1 MKKQLKEF
9 RDTLANRTLDLLWR
23 QWDAIGVAGT
33 TPPETKRVIDPEAL
47 LLVTATIARWDPRLL
62 DEALDWLMRNGRYI
76 SGVRIKRLLKK
87 YGFAG
92 ERVLGVLSVLLKK
105 KDRRRHWRIEP
116 PHDAP
121 EEALFFLSDGR
132 PMQGWG
138 PTDPVF
144 VEFGF
149 LRGRME
155 LRGYSR
161 LFSPENPSC
170 IWLQLRSL
178 FGSSSRVE
186 FILYLLLNKEGYPSD
201 IARKTGYTQKSAQDT
216 MAEMAASGFLHQTKK
231 GREILY
237 CMASPLWTQLAF
249 DKNPAPAW
257 ILWPPLFRAL
267 EMIWL
272 CLYDQGLYELP
283 DLGLTTE
290 LFTLIQKVRPLAEEA
305 GIGHRLSA
313 VRQGLGDDYL
323 STFMTDVEALVD
335 YMTGAEQGKE

>member
-9 RDTLANRTLDLLWR
+9 RDTLADRTLDLLWR
-23 QWDAIGVAGT
+23 QWDALGVAGT
-33 TPPETKRVIDPEAL
+33 TPPETKCVIDPEAL
-47 LLVTATIARWDPRLL
+47 LLVTATIARWDPRLF
-62 DEALDWLMRNGRYI
+62 DEVLDWLMRNGRYI
-76 SGVRIKRLLKK
+76 NGIRLKRLLEK

-92 ERVLGVLSVLLKK
+92 GRVLEVASVLLKNR
-105 KDRRRHWRIEP
+105 DRRRHWRIESP
-116 PHDAP
+116 RNAH

-138 PTDPVF
+138 PTDPIF
-144 VEFGF
+144 MEFGF
-149 LRGRME
+149 LRGPME

-161 LFSPENPSC
+161 LFSPERASC
-170 IWLQLRSL
+170 IWLRLRSL
-178 FGSSSRVE
+178 FGSSSRAE
-186 FILYLLLNKEGYPSD
+186 FVLYLLLNKQGYPSD

-237 CMASPLWTQLAF
+237 CLASPLWIQLAF
-249 DKNPAPAW
+249 DRNPVPVW
-257 ILWPPLFRAL
+257 TLWPPLFRAL

-272 CLYDQGLYELP
+272 RLYDQGLYELS

-305 GIGHRLSA
+305 GIGHRLSPA
-313 VRQGLGDDYL
+313 RNGLGEDYF

-335 YMTGAEQGKE
+335 CMTEAKQETE